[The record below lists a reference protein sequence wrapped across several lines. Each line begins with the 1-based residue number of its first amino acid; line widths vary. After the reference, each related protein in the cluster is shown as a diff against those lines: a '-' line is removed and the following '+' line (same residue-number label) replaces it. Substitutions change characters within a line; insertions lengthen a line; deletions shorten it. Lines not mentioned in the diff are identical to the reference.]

1 MHVVFHFYF
10 LLGSISLMDA
20 FLNCC
25 KLNFSEKIYLIIQA

>member
-10 LLGSISLMDA
+10 LLESIPLMDA

-25 KLNFSEKIYLIIQA
+25 KLNFSEKKYI